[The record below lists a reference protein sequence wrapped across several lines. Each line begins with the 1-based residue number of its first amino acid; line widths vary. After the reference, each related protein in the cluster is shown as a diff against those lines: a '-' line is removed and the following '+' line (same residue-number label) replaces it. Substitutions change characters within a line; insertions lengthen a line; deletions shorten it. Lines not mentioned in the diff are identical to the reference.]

1 MSLRNFTTSVTL
13 LLEMK
18 IKHEYVVKRI
28 LLITGLSLFLVA
40 CSKPRDLGQQYKDG
54 VFEQVL
60 NPVESVNSDKS
71 KNHSLF
77 PAQLEQVLANSPS
90 LSHKHQAVYIKVS
103 NWLKSGADPKTLPQF
118 GLSIEQMGGGD
129 NYGNVLFTGYFSP
142 VITLRRTPN
151 AQYQYPVYR
160 MPNCGG
166 KVAACP
172 SRAAIYNGALEGQG
186 LELGYS
192 DSMIDVFIMEVQ
204 GSGFVKFTDSDE
216 LEYFAYGG
224 KNGHAY
230 VSIGRLL
237 IEQGE
242 VEKEKMSLQAI
253 IDWAKRQ
260 PIEKVQALLVQNPSY
275 VFFSPQSSHDV
286 KGSAGIPLLAGA
298 SVAADRDY
306 LPMGSVIL
314 AEVPQLNEQGQW
326 NGLHILKLLMVL
338 DTGGA
343 VKGNHLDLYHGK
355 GYEAGIKAGHHKHFG
370 RVWHLTSR

>member
-1 MSLRNFTTSVTL
+1 M
-13 LLEMK
+13 
-18 IKHEYVVKRI
+18 KRI
-28 LLITGLSLFLVA
+28 LLITGLSLLLVA

-60 NPVESVNSDKS
+60 NPVEFVNSDKS
-71 KNHSLF
+71 KNYSLF

-90 LSHKHQAVYIKVS
+90 LSNKHQAAYIKIG
-103 NWLKSGADPKTLPQF
+103 NWLKSGGDPKTLPQF
-118 GLSIEQMGGGD
+118 GINIEQMGGGD
-129 NYGNVLFTGYFSP
+129 KYGNVLFTGYFSP
-142 VITLRRTPN
+142 VITLSRTPN
-151 AQYQYPVYR
+151 AKYQYPVYR

-166 KVAACP
+166 KTSSACP
-172 SRAAIYNGALEGQG
+172 SRAAIYNGALKGQG

-192 DSMIDVFIMEVQ
+192 DSMVDIFIMEVQ
-204 GSGFVKFTDSDE
+204 GSGFVKFTDSDA

-242 VEKEKMSLQAI
+242 VAKEKMSLEAI

-260 PIEKVQALLVQNPSY
+260 PIEKVQALLIQNPSY
-275 VFFSPQSSHDV
+275 VFFLPQSTHDV

-298 SVAADRDY
+298 SVAADRSY
-306 LPMGSVIL
+306 LPMGSVLL
-314 AEVPQLNEQGQW
+314 AEVPQLNEQGEW

-355 GYEAGIKAGHHKHFG
+355 GNEAGIKAGHHKHFG
-370 RVWHLTSR
+370 RVWHLTSK